1 MLFNDEIKPYK
12 VENGFYIREQHPCNR
27 QIGMQ
32 KLDSERIYIYKYNP
46 VTGKHEGEW
55 CSPKELLNIG

>member
-1 MLFNDEIKPYK
+1 MLFDDEIKPYK

-46 VTGKHEGEW
+46 VTGKHEGE
-55 CSPKELLNIG
+55 